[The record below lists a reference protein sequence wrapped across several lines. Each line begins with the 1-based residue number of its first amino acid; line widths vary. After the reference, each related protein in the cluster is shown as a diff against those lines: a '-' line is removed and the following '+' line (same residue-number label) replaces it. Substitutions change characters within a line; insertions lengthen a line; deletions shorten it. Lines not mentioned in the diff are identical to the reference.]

1 MIVPQARIMQ
11 VKKIRGV
18 KRFNRAFVSGSKS
31 AYEMKKIV
39 SDMLY
44 WVPSIISGMLIA
56 SYLLALTRHVQIFLH
71 TGKPSI
77 ANIRPIEER

>member
-1 MIVPQARIMQ
+1 MILPQARIMQ

-18 KRFNRAFVSGSKS
+18 KRFNRAFVSGSKR

-44 WVPSIISGMLIA
+44 WVPSIVSGMLNA
-56 SYLLALTRHVQIFLH
+56 
-71 TGKPSI
+71 
-77 ANIRPIEER
+77 